1 MLERVKNLISLEGY
15 YLIKRMT
22 DRYYIIRRQEL
33 GAGFFSNYCWVLG
46 HLVFA
51 RRMGYVP
58 VVDMLNFKTLYSED
72 TPVDGEMN
80 AWNYYFENVG
90 EAGLEEAYRSGRYV
104 FGREEP
110 LHKYA
115 NKYCDAVYRFPSER
129 AIDYYYPV
137 IREHIRIRESLLNDF
152 RQNWHDNIPDGGR
165 TIGVHI
171 RGTDMKNNL
180 GHPMPAAT
188 ERYIRETETL
198 LEKDREIRTVF
209 LATDER
215 KIVEMF
221 RDHFEGKCRVVIN
234 EAFRSEE
241 QTASRQTGIHEQVI
255 VNPRKNH
262 KYRMGMEVLRDAWC
276 LSGCDYLVCGH
287 SNITNV
293 VILWNNHRFRQIVC
307 VEGENERQHEK

>member
-1 MLERVKNLISLEGY
+1 MLEKVKNLLSLEGY
-15 YLIKRMT
+15 YLLRRAT
-22 DRYYIIRRQEL
+22 SRYYIIRRQEL
-33 GAGFFSNYCWVLG
+33 GAGFFSNYYWVLG

-51 RRMGYVP
+51 RRMGYIP

-72 TPVDGEMN
+72 VPIEGEMN

-90 EAGLEEAYRSGRYV
+90 EVGLEEAYRSRKYV

-115 NKYCDAVYRFPSER
+115 NKYCESTYRFPSEQ

-137 IREHIRIRESLLNDF
+137 IRDHMRIKEGVLKDF
-152 RQNWHDNIPDGGR
+152 RQNWQDKIPTVGKK
-165 TIGVHI
+165 IGVHI

-180 GHPMPAAT
+180 GHPIPAVT
-188 ERYIRETETL
+188 VRYIREVETL
-198 LEKDREIRTVF
+198 LQQDMEIQAVF

-215 KIVEMF
+215 KIVEIF
-221 RDHFEGKCRVVIN
+221 QDHFKGKCRVVFN

-241 QTASRQTGIHEQVI
+241 QTAFRQTGIHEQVI
-255 VNPRKNH
+255 VNPRENH

-276 LSGCDYLVCGH
+276 LSECDYLVCGH

-293 VILWNNHRFRQIVC
+293 VILWNNHRFWQIVC